1 MRVWTYRVE
10 DSLSEELRSKI
21 PILIMYVYNN
31 KSDVREKKITQQR
44 IWHLWAMAVG
54 SGKSLGNIIMSF
66 TFHMYVVLVQ
76 QSHTTDSGG
85 GSPPPLLG

>member
-66 TFHMYVVLVQ
+66 TFHMLFW
-76 QSHTTDSGG
+76 SSNHTRQSGG